1 VTELIIVGEKINTSL
16 KGVTDAVK
24 YRDTDFIRQ
33 RAIEQANNGAHYID
47 VNCGTLIDQEEEALA
62 WLVETVQQAV
72 DKPCCIDSPNPLALS
87 AAIKLHKGKPMIN
100 SITAEKERYGKII
113 PLVKEY
119 KAAIVALVMD
129 DEYGMPADAPTRIK
143 VGIRLIE
150 MLISDGVPIED
161 IYIDPLIQPISTS
174 GEMGVVAVE
183 AIQGIKEAYPNIH
196 FMCGLSNVSFGL
208 PKRGQLNRTFLV
220 MCMLAGLDGAILD
233 PGNKEMMAII
243 YTAEA
248 LLNKDKYTKNYLK
261 AFREGRLEF

>member
-1 VTELIIVGEKINTSL
+1 MLFRS
-16 KGVTDAVK
+16 
-24 YRDTDFIRQ
+24 
-33 RAIEQANNGAHYID
+33 
-47 VNCGTLIDQEEEALA
+47 
-62 WLVETVQQAV
+62 V

-100 SITAEKERYGKII
+100 SITAEKERYEQII
-113 PLVKEY
+113 PLVKEHN
-119 KAAIVALVMD
+119 AAIVALVMD

-150 MLISDGVPIED
+150 MLLNDGVPAED

-174 GEMGVVAVE
+174 GEMALVAID
-183 AIQGIKEAYPNIH
+183 AIKGIKEAYPKVH

-208 PKRGQLNRTFLV
+208 PKRGLLNRTFLV

-233 PGNKEMMAII
+233 PGNKEIMGLI
-243 YTAEA
+243 YAAEA

-261 AFREGRLEF
+261 AFRNGRLDF